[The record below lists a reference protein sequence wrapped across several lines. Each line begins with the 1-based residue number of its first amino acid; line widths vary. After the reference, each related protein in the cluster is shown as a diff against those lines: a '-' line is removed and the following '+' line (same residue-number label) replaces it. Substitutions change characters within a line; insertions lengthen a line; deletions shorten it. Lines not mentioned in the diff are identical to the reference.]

1 MYDGISMSVG
11 ISYDYKNK
19 ENSNLSSEYD
29 DNIVLIIGIWCI
41 SSTQKKT
48 QKKPITTILTQ
59 KNGLR

>member
-11 ISYDYKNK
+11 TSYDYKNK

-41 SSTQKKT
+41 SN
-48 QKKPITTILTQ
+48 TQ
-59 KNGLR
+59 KNKKTPNNYNFDTKEWS